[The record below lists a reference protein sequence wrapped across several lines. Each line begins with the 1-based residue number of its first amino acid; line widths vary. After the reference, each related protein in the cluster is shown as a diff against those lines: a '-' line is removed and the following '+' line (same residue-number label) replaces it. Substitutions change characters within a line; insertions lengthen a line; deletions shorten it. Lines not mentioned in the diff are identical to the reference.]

1 MPELPEVEVVRRGL
15 IEHVQGRTLRSAQA
29 FHPRTVRH
37 NPNLDSLQGAMVHSI
52 ERRGKFLWLQ
62 LEAENALLVHL
73 GMSGQML
80 IKDAGVSPHKHL
92 RAKAVLDNQQ
102 ELWFVDQRTFG
113 YWWATKLTR
122 SHGKLV
128 PKPAAHIALDLLD
141 PDLDILQI
149 ATIIKTK
156 RIEIKRLLLN
166 QEIIS
171 GIGNIYADE
180 MLWAAKIHG
189 RQRADRLRLE
199 RIVEL
204 LEHGRT
210 VMEKAL
216 SQGGTSFDA
225 LYVNVN
231 GDSGYFDV
239 SLKAYG
245 QQGKPCQRCGTTIIR
260 EEFANRGSHYCPKC
274 QRRH

>member
-15 IEHVQGRTLRSAQA
+15 IEHVQGRTILSAES
-29 FHPRTVRH
+29 FHPRAVRH
-37 NPNLDSLQGAMVHSI
+37 NPSLSALHDAHVQFV
-52 ERRGKFLWLQ
+52 ERRGKFLWLRLHTNQ
-62 LEAENALLVHL
+62 ALLVHL

-80 IKDAGVSPHKHL
+80 IKDADTPRHKHL
-92 RAKAVLDNQQ
+92 RARAILDSGQ

-113 YWWATKLTR
+113 YWWATDLAM

-128 PKPAAHIALDLLD
+128 PQPVVHIAPDLMD
-141 PDLDILQI
+141 PDLDIFAV
-149 ATIIKTK
+149 ATTIKSK
-156 RIEIKRLLLN
+156 KVEIKRLLLN

-180 MLWAAKIHG
+180 MLWATKIHG
-189 RQRADRLRLE
+189 RQRADRLRLD

-204 LEHGRT
+204 LEQGRS

-216 SQGGTSFDA
+216 AQGGTSFDA

-231 GDSGYFDV
+231 GESGYFDV
-239 SLKAYG
+239 SLNAYG
-245 QQGKPCQRCGTTIIR
+245 QHGKPCRRCGTEMVR
-260 EEFANRGSHYCPKC
+260 EEFANRGSHYCPQC